1 MEGFPL
7 ERTTVVEKSVTRPLA
22 RRIQMAALALALLA
36 SGVGIGAYASAFA
49 QGNGTPV
56 ATSEAAT
63 TDLCPDELYGPGS
76 EAWVRGELYFGTTKE
91 DGTAYSPEEFATF
104 LDNEITPRFPD
115 GLTLLTGL
123 GQWKGQSGI
132 IQERSQLLIILYPA
146 DTAAESSAKLEEI
159 RDLYEQQFHQ
169 ESVLR
174 ADAYPVCTSF

>member
-1 MEGFPL
+1 MD
-7 ERTTVVEKSVTRPLA
+7 RTTVVEKSPIRQLA
-22 RRIQMAALALALLA
+22 RRAQVWVLALALLA
-36 SGVGIGAYASAFA
+36 GGVGIGAYASAFA
-49 QGNGTPV
+49 QGDATPV
-56 ATSEAAT
+56 ATSATGAAV
-63 TDLCPDELYGPGS
+63 DACPDELYGPGS
-76 EAWVRGELYFGTTKE
+76 EPWVRGELYFGTTKD
-91 DGTAYSPEEFATF
+91 DGTAYSPEEFAAF
-104 LDNEITPRFPD
+104 LDKEITPRFPD

-123 GQWKGQSGI
+123 GQWKGQTGI